1 MLNNV
6 GIVEIKESTLEE
18 NKMDR
23 KVKNVIKS
31 YEKMN
36 EEDLKV
42 FMDYLAED
50 KVEEV
55 KDEVKEDVVE
65 KVVVDEDKKEFIT
78 KDNLND
84 VLAEVLGNF
93 ALKEDVEK
101 VKKTN
106 KKAEKFGVDGK
117 VVTQDTDNPDMRLAK
132 IISDLNAVK

>member
-1 MLNNV
+1 MRKNR
-6 GIVEIKESTLEE
+6 
-18 NKMDR
+18 MDR

-55 KDEVKEDVVE
+55 EETVEEDVVE
-65 KVVVDEDKKEFIT
+65 KEVVVDEVKKEFIT
-78 KDNLND
+78 KENLNG
-84 VLAEVLGNF
+84 VLAEVLKNF

-132 IISDLNAVK
+132 ILSDLNAVK

>member
-1 MLNNV
+1 
-6 GIVEIKESTLEE
+6 
-18 NKMDR
+18 MDR

-55 KDEVKEDVVE
+55 EETVEEDVVE
-65 KVVVDEDKKEFIT
+65 KEVVVDEVKKEFIT
-78 KDNLND
+78 KENLNG
-84 VLAEVLGNF
+84 VLAEVLKNF

-132 IISDLNAVK
+132 ILSDLNAVK

>member
-1 MLNNV
+1 VLNNV

-65 KVVVDEDKKEFIT
+65 KVVVDKDKKEFIT

-132 IISDLNAVK
+132 ILSDLNAVK